1 VRRGETHYLY
11 AYVSHSHGADDGAE
25 WASIR
30 CWTRAWTSDGDLR
43 CGGSG
48 CYRCGL
54 SDACTAHLVS
64 FLLVRRFPVAN
75 MEGGTLWIVVSLFM
89 SYVLNFRESPER
101 ELRGDGVLRSSL
113 LLGHAHRRQRH
124 ITLLALQFYYEFYYE
139 VGSWLTKRLPT
150 IHRQFI
156 ARGYDVYLLATK

>member
-64 FLLVRRFPVAN
+64 FLLVGRFPVAN

-89 SYVLNFRESPER
+89 SYVLNFGEFPFRNCLENSWKASR
-101 ELRGDGVLRSSL
+101 RCVVGAGRG
-113 LLGHAHRRQRH
+113 RRVVYLP
-124 ITLLALQFYYEFYYE
+124 LLAALQDPLRDSFRISKQFLQA
-139 VGSWLTKRLPT
+139 VG
-150 IHRQFI
+150 
-156 ARGYDVYLLATK
+156 